1 MSADQNRINEFLRL
15 HTRHETRLHAFILS
29 LLSDW
34 NDAEEVMQET
44 ATILWSKFDQ
54 FDPETNY
61 FAWACQVARFEVKR
75 YLRRQKRGRLL
86 FNDEFLQ
93 TVAEETVEMDEELV
107 ARQRAL
113 ADCVEKLSPTD
124 REMIRLRYEDGAT
137 AATIGERLSRSVHAI
152 YKAMKRIRR
161 TLYDCVGRTLAKE
174 KPA

>member
-1 MSADQNRINEFLRL
+1 MSADQDRINEFLRL

-44 ATILWSKFDQ
+44 ATILWSKFEQ

-137 AATIGERLSRSVHAI
+137 AATIGELLGRSVHAI

-174 KPA
+174 KPT